1 MTTTKRE
8 TGGVF
13 NRRAVLLSGVAFGGL
28 GAVALRIAQLQA
40 TDLFSGEWSDRAEEN
55 RFDRRVITP
64 PRGVLYDRF
73 GVELATTRRDL
84 RVSIIPEDVDDL
96 EATIGAIAQI
106 LELDAN
112 WVRRRVREARNGKP
126 YDPLLLRQGLEWD
139 QFAIINA
146 RLPELK
152 GVIAEDTETR
162 SYPHSL
168 VFAHPIGYVAK
179 PTQREIDRV
188 LAEGPEGERRAIY
201 LRNPDVRL
209 GKAGIE
215 KALEDVLH
223 GEAGWRLVKVD
234 ANGRP
239 VGEDSAS
246 LNPPKPGAGIVLTL
260 DADLQKRAM
269 EALGEEAGSAIVMD
283 IYTGDILVMASAPGF
298 DPNLFVNG
306 IGQRDFD
313 ALNLSERHPL
323 YHKSVTGT
331 YAPGSTFKM
340 MVGIAARRAGMPEDW
355 AVSCPGYF
363 PFGGRNFH
371 CWRRGGHGR
380 VDMHAAIKGSCDVF
394 FYRAALYAG
403 AERIAQVAREF
414 GFGQRY
420 DLGLPVRDDAY
431 LDSMKQGIVPDPA
444 WWRSIGRGQWTDGL
458 TVNFGIGQGDL
469 QVTPIQL
476 AVMTARLA
484 ANGRAVVPRLI
495 REGPGV
501 SDPPAFPLIPGLDPA
516 HLAQVRTG
524 MYGVS
529 NEGGGT
535 ALSASNLGL
544 VRHPETR
551 RILPLTPETAR
562 YEPVRIAGKTG
573 TAQVR
578 ALTAATRG
586 RHYSTIEWKYRDHGL
601 FVCFGP
607 WDEPRYA
614 CAVVVEHGGAGSG
627 VAGPIAKVIMHDT
640 ILKDPARLQPRTLAQ
655 LQAQS
660 AGAPA

>member
-1 MTTTKRE
+1 MSTSKRDSNA
-8 TGGVF
+8 VF
-13 NRRAVLLSGVAFGGL
+13 SRRAVLLSGVAFGGL
-28 GAVALRIAQLQA
+28 GLVGLRIAQLQA
-40 TDLFSGEWSDRAEEN
+40 ADLFSGEWSEQAREN
-55 RFDRRVITP
+55 RYDRRVITP
-64 PRGVLYDRF
+64 PRGILYDRF

-84 RVSIIPEDVDDL
+84 RVTLIPEDVDDL
-96 EATIGAIAQI
+96 EHTIGAIAQI
-106 LELDAN
+106 LEHDDA
-112 WVRRRVREARNGKP
+112 WVRRKVREARNAKS
-126 YDPLLLRQGLEWD
+126 YEPLLLSQDLEWD
-139 QFAIINA
+139 QFAIINS

-168 VFAHPIGYVAK
+168 VFAHPIGYVQK

-188 LAEGPEGERRAIY
+188 KEQGPEGERRAIY

-209 GKAGIE
+209 GKAGLE
-215 KALEDVLH
+215 KALEDQLH

-239 VGEDSAS
+239 VGEDSGNE
-246 LNPPKPGAGIVLTL
+246 NPPKPGAGVVLTL
-260 DADLQKRAM
+260 DAHLQTRAM
-269 EALGEEAGSAIVMD
+269 EAFGEQAGAAIVMD
-283 IYTGDILVMASAPGF
+283 IVTGDILVMASAPGF

-306 IGQRDFD
+306 IGQADFD
-313 ALNLSERHPL
+313 ALNLSDRHPL
-323 YHKSVTGT
+323 YHKAVTGT
-331 YAPGSTFKM
+331 YSPGSTFKM

-380 VDMHAAIKGSCDVF
+380 VDMHSAIKGSCDVF

-414 GFGQRY
+414 GFGQTY
-420 DLGLPVRDDAY
+420 GNLNLP
-431 LDSMKQGIVPDPA
+431 SMRTGIVPDPA

-484 ANGRAVVPRLI
+484 SNGRAVQPRLV

-501 SDPPAFPLIPGLDPA
+501 TDPPAFPMIPGVDPA
-516 HLAQVRTG
+516 HLAAVRAG

-535 ALSASNLGL
+535 AISASNLGL

-551 RILPLTPETAR
+551 RVMELTPETAR

-578 ALTAATRG
+578 AITNATRG

-607 WDEPRYA
+607 WDDARYA
-614 CAVVVEHGGAGSG
+614 CAVVVEHGGAGSS
-627 VAGPIAKVIMHDT
+627 VAGPIARVIMRET
-640 ILKDPARLQPRTLAQ
+640 ILKDPARLRTRPLAQ
-655 LQAQS
+655 LQRQS
-660 AGAPA
+660 AGEPA